1 MTTCQ
6 ASYFIAYFGNIL
18 QIRMQK
24 YSAYNTTLILSLP
37 AEARRRSL

>member
-24 YSAYNTTLILSLP
+24 YSAYNTTQDFVH
-37 AEARRRSL
+37 